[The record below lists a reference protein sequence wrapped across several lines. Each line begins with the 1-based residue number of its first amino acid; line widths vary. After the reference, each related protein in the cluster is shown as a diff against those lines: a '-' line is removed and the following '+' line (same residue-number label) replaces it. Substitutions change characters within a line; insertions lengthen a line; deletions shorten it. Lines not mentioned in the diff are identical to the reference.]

1 MQQEL
6 GKPAK
11 MESKAEANKSQR
23 SGTGELSMQSCSPQ
37 KEDTNYRKDLPAAG
51 TILIL
56 TKHSVLWGHCCE
68 NGEGGISG
76 VSTYYSVMK
85 FGFLPQHT
93 TFALFW
99 IVSFHF
105 SVSSMK
111 HT

>member
-68 NGEGGISG
+68 YGEGGISG
-76 VSTYYSVMK
+76 
-85 FGFLPQHT
+85 
-93 TFALFW
+93 

-111 HT
+111 HTLSMILRPNLTHLNQFSQFRYI